1 MIEAKGFWKPK
12 PVFFGINPLR
22 SKGNT
27 VRNLIGFQ
35 VFWKNYFIFS
45 KAPTK
50 ENAVDSCQQ
59 NRGMGTDKSVWIPA

>member
-1 MIEAKGFWKPK
+1 MN
-12 PVFFGINPLR
+12 PVR